1 MEEGMDALK
10 HQLNLYVKGKNN
22 SGSSHTTGKETL
34 LEMMRIYA
42 PASDNNTPDKYA
54 QTIANQ
60 LGISTSTKIADIDVN
75 KWAAAISSVESP
87 QAYKKLQSLGLV

>member
-1 MEEGMDALK
+1 MNALK
-10 HQLNLYVKGKNN
+10 HQLNLYKKGKNN
-22 SGSSHTTGKETL
+22 NGSSHTTGKETL

-54 QTIANQ
+54 QVVANF
-60 LGISTSTKIADIDVN
+60 LGVTTSTKIADLDID
-75 KWAAAISSVESP
+75 KWAAAIASVESP